1 MKKTTRILSLLLAVA
16 MLMCLAACGGTSSS
30 TETAANDTPNEEA
43 APVEEPVS
51 EPTEEEAAPEDVYTT
66 LRIGA
71 YASTLV
77 GSVDPYARNIA
88 VDTYGLR
95 DLIYDPIFYPDP
107 ETGEMV
113 SDIVE
118 SYEWSSDFLELTL
131 KLKDNI
137 LFSNGEQMIGED
149 IIYAIEN
156 YQQGFT
162 FGYFKAIN
170 CGASYVDDDNLT
182 VHLVYDYQYGP
193 GIKKLDCFIG
203 DKSFLE
209 SIGEDAD
216 FFDISNAVGSGPY
229 AITELIPD
237 TSAKFELRDDY
248 WGDSTFA
255 VDCYECNVYTDQ
267 STMAIDLENGVIDIA
282 LNASESDSARLLDAG
297 TDVQVDIIGSGS
309 VVMLGLSDE
318 TDKLSDPLV
327 REAICHA
334 IDTTALT
341 EATYGCLG
349 TPATGYLSESMKG
362 YMKTDYEYDP
372 DLSRE
377 LLKKAGVD
385 NLDLY
390 FATRSNGAY
399 PAISD
404 VLQAYLSEVGIN
416 LSIDVS
422 DFVTLR
428 TTTYQEPG
436 GTDFQCITNA
446 DGSPEG
452 EPYFC
457 LSIFEEGNIFCALN
471 KSDADFNESIS
482 KLRDNVDESI
492 RMEGLEELQTWI
504 HDNYWAIPLCEWNF
518 SVMYNRNLV
527 QDVNVGSAM
536 RCSLRF
542 VELA

>member
-1 MKKTTRILSLLLAVA
+1 MKKTTKILSLLLAVA
-16 MLMCLAACGGTSSS
+16 MLMCLAACGGT
-30 TETAANDTPNEEA
+30 ETADTTPVEKTAPESAAEPVEAEET
-43 APVEEPVS
+43 APVDE
-51 EPTEEEAAPEDVYTT
+51 YTT
-66 LRIGA
+66 LRVGA

-113 SDIVE
+113 SDIIE
-118 SYEWSSDFLELTL
+118 SYEWSDDFLELTL

-162 FGYFKAIN
+162 FGYFQAIN
-170 CGASYVDDDNLT
+170 CGESFVDDDNLT

-193 GIKKLDCFIG
+193 GIKKLDCFVG

-209 SIGEDAD
+209 SIGEEAD

-229 AITELIPD
+229 AITELLPD
-237 TSAKFELRDDY
+237 TSARFELRDDY
-248 WGDSTFA
+248 WGDGEFA
-255 VDCYECNVYTDQ
+255 VDCYECSVYTDQ

-282 LNASESDSARLLDAG
+282 LNASEADSARLLDAG

-318 TDKLSDPLV
+318 TEKLSDPLV

-372 DLSRE
+372 ELSRS
-377 LLKKAGVD
+377 LLEQAGVED
-385 NLDLY
+385 LELY

-404 VLQAYLSEVGIN
+404 VLQAYLSEVGIT
-416 LSIDVS
+416 LRIDVS

-436 GTDFQCITNA
+436 GTDFQCVTNA

-457 LSIFEEGNIFCALN
+457 LSVFEEANIFSALN
-471 KSDADFNESIS
+471 KSDPGLNESIA
-482 KLRDNVDESI
+482 KLRDNVDESV

-504 HDNYWAIPLCEWNF
+504 HDNYWAVPLCEWNF
-518 SVMYNRNLV
+518 SVMYNRDLV